1 MIGQTI
7 AHYHI
12 SQKLGAGG
20 MGVVY
25 RARDESLERDVALK
39 LLPADAIA
47 DDSVRLRLLNEA
59 RSASA
64 LNHPHICTIYEV
76 GEAGGQVYIAM
87 EHVEGSSLSALIPA
101 DGFPVET
108 ILRYGVQIADA
119 LAHAHE
125 RGIVH
130 RDLKSSNVMVR
141 PEGRVKIL
149 DFGLAARLQ
158 EQQAADATRS
168 KLSFAEQGV
177 VVGTLHYMAPE
188 ILRGEPASARS
199 DIWALGVVLYE
210 MAAGELPFQG
220 QTGFEVSAAILREP
234 PAPLSPHIPDG
245 LRSTVL
251 RCLAKDPAQR
261 YQSASEVRAAL
272 EILQSEKPVVS
283 RARPSRKM
291 LYQARTELRG
301 KWKFLFIIGASVFVG
316 AGLAMWKDHAFWTDP
331 GKRMKVVIILV
342 AVVPLLAALLVAMF
356 IFLLKRWSFVVY
368 PDKIRVKGK
377 QRSID
382 IPFDKIEA
390 VELNSFQLT
399 GWNIP
404 WDVWRELKIIANPGF
419 TKLGIAG
426 GTKFRGLRQ
435 VVKVTCSGLGRRRG
449 YYLDMDNPERFFD
462 TLNRTLERYR
472 AQHKSSTS
480 PRAA

>member
-7 AHYHI
+7 AHYRI
-12 SQKLGAGG
+12 AQKLGAGG

-25 RARDESLERDVALK
+25 RAHDDRLERDVALK

-47 DDSVRLRLLNEA
+47 DNSARLRLLNEA

-64 LNHPHICTIYEV
+64 LNHPHICTVYEV
-76 GEAGGQVYIAM
+76 GEASGQVYIAM

-101 DGFPVET
+101 DGFPIET

-130 RDLKSSNVMVR
+130 RDLKSSNLMVR

-188 ILRGEPASARS
+188 ILRGEPASVRS

-220 QTGFEVSAAILREP
+220 QTGFEVSAAILREQP
-234 PAPLSPHIPDG
+234 EPQPAHVPEG
-245 LRSTVL
+245 LQTIVL

-261 YQSASEVRAAL
+261 YQSAGEVRAAL
-272 EILQSEKPVVS
+272 EIPLSKKPAAS

-291 LYQARTELRG
+291 LYKAGTQLRG
-301 KWKFLFIIGASVFVG
+301 KWKGLLLMAACGLAAGVWGFWISGGKISGKGLIALLIVLPLFAAASV
-316 AGLAMWKDHAFWTDP
+316 AL
-331 GKRMKVVIILV
+331 VIIF
-342 AVVPLLAALLVAMF
+342 F
-356 IFLLKRWSFVVY
+356 IKRWSFVVY
-368 PDKIRVKGK
+368 PDKIRVKSK
-377 QRSID
+377 RRSID
-382 IPFDKIEA
+382 IPFDSIEA
-390 VELNSFQLT
+390 VELISHQVTLWT
-399 GWNIP
+399 YP
-404 WDVWRELKIIANPGF
+404 AAAWREVKIALDPHF
-419 TKLGIAG
+419 HKLGEAAAYTFI
-426 GTKFRGLRQ
+426 GLRQ
-435 VVKVTCSGLGRRRG
+435 MVKVTCSGMGSWKG
-449 YYLDMDNPERFFD
+449 YYLDMDNPERFFK
-462 TLNRTLERYR
+462 TLNLSLERYR
-472 AQHKSSTS
+472 TQQKSST
-480 PRAA
+480 PRVA

>member
-7 AHYHI
+7 AHYCI
-12 SQKLGAGG
+12 AQKLGAGG

-25 RARDESLERDVALK
+25 RARDERLQRDVALK

-47 DDSVRLRLLNEA
+47 DDAARLRLLNEA

-125 RGIVH
+125 HGIVH
-130 RDLKSSNVMVR
+130 RDLKSSNLMVR

-158 EQQAADATRS
+158 EQQATDATRS

-188 ILRGEPASARS
+188 ILRGEPASVRS

-210 MAAGELPFQG
+210 MAAGELPFKG
-220 QTGFEVSAAILREP
+220 QTGFEVSAAILRQDAEP
-234 PAPLSPHIPDG
+234 LPAQVPEG
-245 LRSTVL
+245 LQAIIL

-261 YQSASEVRAAL
+261 YQIAGEVRAAL
-272 EILQSEKPVVS
+272 EIPISKKPTAS
-283 RARPSRKM
+283 RAGPSRKM
-291 LYQARTELRG
+291 LYKAGTEMRG
-301 KWKFLFIIGASVFVG
+301 KWKVLLIVVASVFLG
-316 AGLAMWKDHAFWTDP
+316 SGPRIWKDRGQLSTKKIIVLLIALSL
-331 GKRMKVVIILV
+331 VAAACVAVIIFF
-342 AVVPLLAALLVAMF
+342 F
-356 IFLLKRWSFVVY
+356 IKRWSFVVY
-368 PDKIRVKGK
+368 PDKIRVKSK
-377 QRSID
+377 RRSID
-382 IPFDKIEA
+382 IPFDSIEA
-390 VELNSFQLT
+390 VELISHPVTFRT
-399 GWNIP
+399 YP
-404 WDVWRELKIIANPGF
+404 AAAWRELKIALDPRF
-419 TKLGIAG
+419 RKLGEAAAY
-426 GTKFRGLRQ
+426 KFSGLRQ
-435 VVKVTCSGLGRRRG
+435 MVKVTCSGLGRRRG

-480 PRAA
+480 RAA

>member
-1 MIGQTI
+1 MINQNI

-12 SQKLGAGG
+12 AQKLGAGG

-25 RARDESLERDVALK
+25 RARDERLQRDVALK

-47 DDSVRLRLLNEA
+47 DDSARLRLLNEA

-76 GEAGGQVYIAM
+76 GEDAGRVYIAM

-101 DGFPVET
+101 DGLPAET
-108 ILRYGVQIADA
+108 VLRYGAQIADA

-130 RDLKSSNVMVR
+130 RDLKSSNLMVR

-149 DFGLAARLQ
+149 DFGLAARMQ
-158 EQQAADATRS
+158 EAQASDATRS
-168 KLSFAEQGV
+168 KESFAEQGV

-220 QTGFEVSAAILREP
+220 QTGFEVSAATLRES
-234 PAPLSPHIPDG
+234 PAPLPAHIPEG
-245 LRSTVL
+245 LRAAIL

-261 YQSASEVRAAL
+261 YQSASEVRTAL
-272 EILQSEKPVVS
+272 ETLQSEKPTATRAHSS
-283 RARPSRKM
+283 RRM

-301 KWKFLFIIGASVFVG
+301 KWKFLVVVAASVFLG
-316 AGLAMWKDHAFWTDP
+316 AGVGISPDFWGDP
-331 GKRMKVVIILV
+331 AKRMKAIILL
-342 AVVPLLAALLVAMF
+342 AVIVPLLAAVIVAAM

-377 QRSID
+377 RRSID

-390 VELNSFQLT
+390 VEFDSFPLT
-399 GWNIP
+399 GWNVP
-404 WDVWRELKIIANPGF
+404 WDVWRELKIIAAPGF

-426 GTKFRGLRQ
+426 GTKFRGQRE
-435 VVKVTCSGLGRRRG
+435 VVKVTCGRLGRRRG
-449 YYLDMDNPERFFD
+449 YYLDMDNPRRFFD
-462 TLNRTLERYR
+462 TLNRALERYR
-472 AQHKSSTS
+472 VQHKSSA
-480 PRAA
+480 PQVA

>member
-1 MIGQTI
+1 MMNQNI
-7 AHYHI
+7 AHYCI
-12 SQKLGAGG
+12 AQKLGAGG

-25 RARDESLERDVALK
+25 RARDERLQRDVALK

-47 DDSVRLRLLNEA
+47 DESARLRLLNEA

-87 EHVEGSSLSALIPA
+87 EHVEGSLLSALIPT
-101 DGFPVET
+101 DGLPTET
-108 ILRYGVQIADA
+108 VIRYGSQIADA

-130 RDLKSSNVMVR
+130 RDLKSSNLMVR

-158 EQQAADATRS
+158 EEQTVDATRS

-220 QTGFEVSAAILREP
+220 QTGFEVNAAILREEP
-234 PAPLSPHIPDG
+234 GFLSAQVPEG
-245 LRSTVL
+245 LQSIVL

-261 YQSASEVRAAL
+261 YQTAGQILAAL
-272 EILQSEKPVVS
+272 EIPLSKKSAAS
-283 RARPSRKM
+283 RSRPSRKM
-291 LYQARTELRG
+291 LYKAGTKLRG
-301 KWKFLFIIGASVFVG
+301 KWKGLLLIAAFGLAGGVLGIWMSGGKISGKGLIAVLIVLPLFAAASV
-316 AGLAMWKDHAFWTDP
+316 AL
-331 GKRMKVVIILV
+331 VIIF
-342 AVVPLLAALLVAMF
+342 F
-356 IFLLKRWSFVVY
+356 IKRWSFVVD
-368 PDKIRVKGK
+368 PDKIRVKSK
-377 QRSID
+377 RRSID
-382 IPFDKIEA
+382 IPYDSFEA
-390 VELNSFQLT
+390 VELISH
-399 GWNIP
+399 
-404 WDVWRELKIIANPGF
+404 
-419 TKLGIAG
+419 
-426 GTKFRGLRQ
+426 Q
-435 VVKVTCSGLGRRRG
+435 V
-449 YYLDMDNPERFFD
+449 
-462 TLNRTLERYR
+462 TLWTY
-472 AQHKSSTS
+472 
-480 PRAA
+480 PAAAW

>member
-1 MIGQTI
+1 
-7 AHYHI
+7 
-12 SQKLGAGG
+12 
-20 MGVVY
+20 
-25 RARDESLERDVALK
+25 VALK

-47 DDSVRLRLLNEA
+47 DDSARLRLLNEA

-64 LNHPHICTIYEV
+64 LNHPNICTIYEV

-87 EHVEGSSLSALIPA
+87 EHVEGKSLSALIPA

-130 RDLKSSNVMVR
+130 RDMKSSNVMVR

-210 MAAGELPFQG
+210 MAADELPFQG
-220 QTGFEVSAAILREP
+220 QTGFEVSAAILREEP
-234 PAPLSPHIPDG
+234 EPLPAHVPEG
-245 LRSTVL
+245 LQTIVL

-261 YQSASEVRAAL
+261 YQSAGEVRAAL
-272 EILQSEKPVVS
+272 EIPLSKKPAAS

-291 LYQARTELRG
+291 LYKAGTELRG
-301 KWKFLFIIGASVFVG
+301 KWKYLVITFATVFLGG
-316 AGLAMWKDHAFWTDP
+316 GLACWKDD
-331 GKRMKVVIILV
+331 GKIDTQEIIILLTVVPVLAAAYVAVII
-342 AVVPLLAALLVAMF
+342 F
-356 IFLLKRWSFVVY
+356 FLKRWSFVVY
-368 PDKIRVKGK
+368 PAKIRVKSK
-377 QRSID
+377 RRSID
-382 IPFDKIEA
+382 IPFDSIEA
-390 VELNSFQLT
+390 IELISHQLT
-399 GWNIP
+399 LWTYPVNA
-404 WDVWRELKIIANPGF
+404 WQMLKIGADPRF
-419 TKLGIAG
+419 PKLGEAG
-426 GTKFRGLRQ
+426 SMKIRGLRQ
-435 VVKVTCSGLGRRRG
+435 VVKVTCSGVGRRRG
-449 YYLDMDNPERFFD
+449 YYLDMDNSERFFK
-462 TLNRTLERYR
+462 TLNLSLERYR
-472 AQHKSSTS
+472 ALHKSSTS